1 MNFEETA
8 SYALARLGTTH
19 RTLLDK
25 YMQGVGLHGGQV
37 FILMELWKKDGQ
49 RQTDLAARLE
59 VSAPTV
65 NKILGGLLEAE
76 FVTRARYEDDAR
88 STRIFLTPKGH
99 QIRGVV
105 EEQWAELEANTLI
118 GLTDTEQL
126 IFKQLLMKIRGV
138 QQ

>member
-25 YMQGVGLHGGQV
+25 YMQAVGLHGGQV

-76 FVTRARYEDDAR
+76 FVTRARYEDVAR
-88 STRIFLTPKGH
+88 
-99 QIRGVV
+99 
-105 EEQWAELEANTLI
+105 
-118 GLTDTEQL
+118 
-126 IFKQLLMKIRGV
+126 
-138 QQ
+138 